1 MTIAGQLLLGGI
13 VTALALIA
21 QAGFIAFAFAIAH
34 RIVPLRFRQTRTGA
48 TAMLAAATLWMLG
61 ALSVA
66 AWLWAGLFMY
76 LGAFDALEP
85 SLYFATVSLTTLGF
99 GDVILS
105 DDVRL
110 LSAIVAANGLLMFGL
125 STAFMIEF
133 VGEVR
138 RDEEEDPGSA
148 SSSNSPQSG
157 PAPVARNGNTE

>member
-13 VTALALIA
+13 VTALAIIA

-133 VGEVR
+133 VNNVR
-138 RDEEEDPGSA
+138 KDEQDWPTR
-148 SSSNSPQSG
+148 SSSRSSDKIRQPPLG
-157 PAPVARNGNTE
+157 I

>member
-1 MTIAGQLLLGGI
+1 MSITAQLLLGGI
-13 VTALALIA
+13 VTAIA
-21 QAGFIAFAFAIAH
+21 MIVQAGFIACAFAIAH
-34 RIVPLRFRQTRTGA
+34 RILPLRFRQTRIGG

-61 ALSVA
+61 ALTVA
-66 AWLWAGLFMY
+66 AWLWAALFMY

-99 GDVILS
+99 GDVILA

-110 LSAIVAANGLLMFGL
+110 LSGIVAANGLLMFGL

-138 RDEEEDPGSA
+138 NDEEQDSGSA
-148 SSSNSPQSG
+148 SSPRSPERG
-157 PAPVARNGNTE
+157 PAQVARNGITE

>member
-1 MTIAGQLLLGGI
+1 
-13 VTALALIA
+13 
-21 QAGFIAFAFAIAH
+21 
-34 RIVPLRFRQTRTGA
+34 
-48 TAMLAAATLWMLG
+48 MLAAATLWMLG
-61 ALSVA
+61 ALTVA

-133 VGEVR
+133 VGGVR
-138 RDEEEDPGSA
+138 REEDEEQGPGSA
-148 SSSNSPQSG
+148 SSSSSPRSR
-157 PAPVARNGNTE
+157 PAPNSRNGITQ

>member
-1 MTIAGQLLLGGI
+1 MSITAQLLVGGI
-13 VTALALIA
+13 VTAVAIVV
-21 QAGFIAFAFAIAH
+21 QAGFIACAFAIVR
-34 RIVPLRFRQTRTGA
+34 RIVPLRLRQTRTGG

-61 ALSVA
+61 ALTVA

-148 SSSNSPQSG
+148 ASSNSPQSG